1 MEKDVENWMLETT
14 LPKYADCEKDLNPIR
29 AFENVYFI
37 TKGTSFFVFL
47 FVCVCVCV
55 CVCVRAR
62 ARVCFCMNKLIILS
76 SDNHKGTGL
85 RLGEFQICLF
95 QYPGPLCIMTARRV
109 FAVRMYT
116 KL

>member
-1 MEKDVENWMLETT
+1 MENWMLETT

-37 TKGTSFFVFL
+37 TKRTSFFFCVFI
-47 FVCVCVCV
+47 CVCVCV
-55 CVCVRAR
+55 CVC

-85 RLGEFQICLF
+85 RLGEIQICPF
-95 QYPGPLCIMTARRV
+95 QYPGPLCIITARRV
-109 FAVRMYT
+109 FPVRMYT